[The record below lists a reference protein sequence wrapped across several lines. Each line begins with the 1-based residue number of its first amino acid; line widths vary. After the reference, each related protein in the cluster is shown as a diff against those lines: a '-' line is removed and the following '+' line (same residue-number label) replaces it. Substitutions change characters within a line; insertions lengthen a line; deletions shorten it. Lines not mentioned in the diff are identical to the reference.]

1 MRTMDLKSS
10 HAKGRRRRRWNA
22 GWMALFGFTGKRQTL
37 TLVMATAF
45 ALLAGL
51 VMPFFAFI
59 LGDLFNSFMV
69 FGSSRI
75 SSQALLG
82 QVVMGCVKL
91 ACLGL
96 ASWVLNG
103 SYFLLFIVFGEQQ
116 AASARK
122 NVFQSLLEKDIE
134 WFEGREDGTAAF
146 LSCLQA

>member
-1 MRTMDLKSS
+1 MRTMDLKPS
-10 HAKGRRRRRWNA
+10 HTKGRRRRRWNA
-22 GWMALFGFTGKRQTL
+22 GWMSLFSFTTKKQTL
-37 TLVMATAF
+37 MLMMATVF

-59 LGDLFNSFMV
+59 LGDLFNSFML
-69 FGSSRI
+69 FGAGRI
-75 SSQALLG
+75 PSQTLLD
-82 QVVMGCVKL
+82 QVVTGCVKL

-103 SYFLLFIVFGEQQ
+103 CYFLLFIVFGEQQ

-122 NVFQSLLEKDIE
+122 NIFQSLLEKDIE